1 MTRFLLLPLPFAL
14 AGCFGHL
21 DPCSIPCRPGEPCHC
36 VQYSED
42 GPASFNTP
50 DDNGGPTVDDHG
62 PSDDHNGGDTKDEG
76 GNGSSS
82 EGGSDE

>member
-14 AGCFGHL
+14 AGCLGHL

-42 GPASFNTP
+42 GPSFAAP
-50 DDNGGPTVDDHG
+50 DDGPTVDDHG
-62 PSDDHNGGDTKDEG
+62 PSDDHNGGDS
-76 GNGSSS
+76 GSSD
-82 EGGSDE
+82 ENGGKS